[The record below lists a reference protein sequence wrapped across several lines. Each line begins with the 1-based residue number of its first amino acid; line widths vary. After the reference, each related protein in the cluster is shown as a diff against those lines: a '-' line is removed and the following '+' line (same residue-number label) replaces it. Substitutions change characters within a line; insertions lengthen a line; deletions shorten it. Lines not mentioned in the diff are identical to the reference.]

1 PRDEMESGDSEA
13 KPQIMPSRSSSRNA
27 SERTSALNASA
38 EAFSPQQLAVF
49 QPNIV
54 NMSLTA
60 AENPCFMPHN
70 YTKDSENLVTSGP
83 APTASYTD
91 GLASYPDFH
100 VKGEV
105 DQDMMGIRPAH
116 RLEFEKLTLGL
127 SLEIEQLKQE
137 LKSIRSANGNG
148 SANETGVGD
157 VVEELLDSSNGD
169 CQENTGSAEVDEPDL
184 EAVVGKKIIAFLRLT
199 KDVPFLHRLYGK
211 SNYSVWRE
219 SILSIAEATE
229 CVHIIEEGQ
238 KVSPFT
244 DANTY
249 LWEQQNDW
257 LYDLIWDSIGSQAM
271 ESVTQPKKHS
281 AYLLWNQLETSFRRP
296 LEEERRAIFHSLYP
310 SQKSS
315 DREYIKRFQ
324 EARRKLEK
332 LGFPVPDWLLY
343 DILYENVSSSSRN
356 TIHENIALKHE
367 ELPKSMPQILDI
379 DTLIDELVACLPP
392 ERNVVITTISNT
404 DNRTHPPSATAQ
416 LTPSAS
422 SGNGSGNITS
432 ASVSRTVSN
441 DNVVN
446 TRSSSKKNK
455 ERKSQSSNMNNNNNN
470 TTTTTTSSSSSRKEE
485 QVIQQLVA
493 KCEFCFRR
501 GHVVTDCYLKNPEL
515 APERWRR
522 TNQRSVDLTKQ
533 KVVQQRQQ
541 QPQRESQVHAQQ
553 TQSQT
558 FGRGRQK
565 GNNTASISGSSKA
578 RTASPSPVN
587 ADMNQSIQAI
597 ARQFYQ
603 QMDDEV

>member
-1 PRDEMESGDSEA
+1 
-13 KPQIMPSRSSSRNA
+13 MPSRSSSRNA

-54 NMSLTA
+54 NMSLPA
-60 AENPCFMPHN
+60 AESACFIPHD
-70 YTKDSENLVTSGP
+70 YTKDSEDIVTIGP
-83 APTASYTD
+83 P
-91 GLASYPDFH
+91 PE
-100 VKGEV
+100 GEV

-137 LKSIRSANGNG
+137 LKSIRSLNGNG
-148 SANETGVGD
+148 GANETGVGD
-157 VVEELLDSSNGD
+157 VVEELPDSSNGD
-169 CQENTGSAEVDEPDL
+169 CQESTGSAEAEEPDL

-199 KDVPFLHRLYGK
+199 KNVPFSHRLYGK

-229 CVHIIEEGQ
+229 CAHVIEEGQ
-238 KVSPFT
+238 KISPFT

-257 LYDLIWDSIGSQAM
+257 LYNLIWDSIGSQAM

-296 LEEERRAIFHSLYP
+296 LEEERRAIFHSLYS

-332 LGFPVPDWLLY
+332 LGFPVPGWLLY
-343 DILYENVSSSSRN
+343 DILYENVSSGSRN

-367 ELPKSMPQILDI
+367 EMPKSMPQILDI

-392 ERNVVITTISNT
+392 ERNVVITSISNS
-404 DNRTHPPSATAQ
+404 DNRTHPPSATAP

-422 SGNGSGNITS
+422 TGNGSGNITS
-432 ASVSRTVSN
+432 ASVSSTVSN
-441 DNVVN
+441 DNIVN

-455 ERKSQSSNMNNNNNN
+455 ERKSQSSNLNNNN
-470 TTTTTTSSSSSRKEE
+470 TTTTTTSSRKEE
-485 QVIQQLVA
+485 QVIQQVVA

-501 GHVVTDCYLKNPEL
+501 GHVVTDCYLKNPDL

-522 TNQRSVDLTKQ
+522 ANQRSVDLTKQ

-541 QPQRESQVHAQQ
+541 QPQRESQVHVQH

-565 GNNTASISGSSKA
+565 GNNTTSVSGSSIA